1 MHICDPPTVH
11 EITLRLGAHITIVKS
26 FRYSPTPYQQ
36 NHCQPVF
43 TAHRPIIC
51 VQVFFASKLFMW
63 RLAPAVMRCASSSLC
78 APSPLLPP
86 TLTSRRC
93 RSVLLAF
100 LCCGLRLHSLAA
112 AVLPPHLSLPLASR
126 LRRSLACSCTLY
138 YFTFSLRRIFSNF
151 FGAHFFRLIFSFICC
166 CCNCFFFVKQLS
178 FSLAAVL
185 LCPDTSALLAFA
197 SLFGYVCL
205 FVCVFLCICVSVWL
219 CVFLLLFVYDFSSFY
234 LCTHSLF
241 FNYILTV

>member
-26 FRYSPTPYQQ
+26 FRYNPIPYQQ

-43 TAHRPIIC
+43 IAHRPIIC

-78 APSPLLPP
+78 AASPLLPP

-166 CCNCFFFVKQLS
+166 CCCNCFFFR
-178 FSLAAVL
+178 
-185 LCPDTSALLAFA
+185 
-197 SLFGYVCL
+197 
-205 FVCVFLCICVSVWL
+205 
-219 CVFLLLFVYDFSSFY
+219 
-234 LCTHSLF
+234 
-241 FNYILTV
+241 